1 MVSWQKCLIP
11 FPSESAFSVNVFAVV
26 QSCKSSSGVGV
37 LLRNS
42 DFSDRGAGGKA
53 AVPERDDGVCLTTVT
68 GPVSR
73 ARKREESAVKRLPP
87 YAIG

>member
-1 MVSWQKCLIP
+1 MYLP
-11 FPSESAFSVNVFAVV
+11 GTGA
-26 QSCKSSSGVGV
+26 

-68 GPVSR
+68 GPGR
-73 ARKREESAVKRLPP
+73 ARKREESAVKRLPA
-87 YAIG
+87 YASG